1 MQVRRAVL
9 VISFAGALALAVG
22 CGAGS
27 ETAAPVY
34 GGQAGASGGGGSA
47 GSGGAATAGT
57 AGTAGAACT
66 PWVAPK
72 SCDAPLPALT
82 KRAWNHSVES
92 PIIVATGAPNHRGRD
107 LFLVPGE
114 PQWII
119 AKFAYG
125 ITDKDLEGEDVD
137 IYLLRN
143 CTGSWEKLGTAV
155 TTDGGQHATEEGVD
169 DSGGRIY
176 FQIPADKQ
184 LGIGRHRVH
193 LVVAGD
199 LSSTDLYI
207 EVVPKGTH
215 IFASDVDGTLTTQ
228 ETEEFTSLLT
238 GTIPNANP
246 DSPQA
251 LAELAA
257 KGYRPFYLTARPEFL
272 VERTRE
278 FLDKYGY
285 PPGIVHTTTTLTGA
299 LNSAAAAYK
308 TSEIKAEQKRGLVV
322 DWGFGNRSSDVDAY
336 FGTGI
341 TPDDHRILFQFTD
354 TVHNSRRID
363 SYSELLG
370 QFAALPPVCP

>member
-1 MQVRRAVL
+1 VG
-9 VISFAGALALAVG
+9 GA
-22 CGAGS
+22 
-27 ETAAPVY
+27 TPAP
-34 GGQAGASGGGGSA
+34 GGQSGYG
-47 GSGGAATAGT
+47 GSGGAGGT
-57 AGTAGAACT
+57 GGAACT

-72 SCDAPLPALT
+72 TCAAPLPALT
-82 KRAWNHSVES
+82 QRSWHHSIES
-92 PIIVATGAPNHRGRD
+92 PLIVASGSSNHRGRD

-119 AKFAYG
+119 GKFAYG
-125 ITDKDLEGEDVD
+125 IADKDLKDEEVD
-137 IYLLRN
+137 IYLLRG

-155 TTDGGQHATEEGVD
+155 TTQDNQHATEEGVD

-176 FQIPADKQ
+176 FQIPAGKE

-215 IFASDVDGTLTTQ
+215 VFAADVDGTLTTQ
-228 ETEEFTSLLT
+228 ETAEFASLLT
-238 GTIPNANP
+238 GSIPKSNP
-246 DSPQA
+246 DAPQA
-251 LAELAA
+251 LGELAA

-272 VERTRE
+272 VDRTRE

-285 PPGIVHTTTTLTGA
+285 PPGVVHTTTTLTGA
-299 LNSAAAAYK
+299 LNSAAASYK
-308 TSEIKAEQKRGLVV
+308 TAGIQREQQRGLVV

-341 TPDDHRILFQFTD
+341 APESHRIMFQFTD
-354 TVHNSRRID
+354 TAHNSRRID
-363 SYSELLG
+363 SYSQLLG
-370 QFAALPPVCP
+370 EFAALAPVCP